1 MSTIHSIDFPNY
13 RGRRIL
19 GQHKELAMY
28 AIAGVT
34 GHVGSVAAETLLSQ
48 GKAVRVIVRD
58 AAKGAPW
65 KAKGAEVAVADLND
79 EAALTRALAGTS
91 GAFVLL
97 PPTQTVTSE
106 QPIEDNARLARTIAA
121 AVKAAKLPH
130 VVLLSSVGAQHA
142 DGNGPIKALHYAE
155 KELAATGAAVTAVRA
170 SYFQENWGAAL
181 GALAQGILPTFVRKD
196 VRYPQV
202 STRDIGRTVA
212 SALVEGG
219 KHVSAI
225 ELAGPR
231 DYTGEDI
238 AAALSKITGKS
249 IPAVDAP
256 LDQVVPTFT
265 SFGLSNA
272 VAQLYRE
279 MYEGIMNGRVAPEAG
294 NRIVRGSV
302 DVSETLA
309 ALLASK

>member
-1 MSTIHSIDFPNY
+1 
-13 RGRRIL
+13 
-19 GQHKELAMY
+19 MY

-65 KAKGAEVAVADLND
+65 KTKGAEVAVADLND
-79 EAALTRALAGTS
+79 EAALTRAFAGAS

-97 PPTQTVTSE
+97 PPTQTATSE
-106 QPIEDNARLARTIAA
+106 QPIEDNARLARSIAA

-142 DGNGPIKALHYAE
+142 GGTGPIQTLHHAE
-155 KELAATGAAVTAVRA
+155 KQLAATGAAVTAVRA
-170 SYFQENWGAAL
+170 SYFQENWGASL

-202 STRDIGRTVA
+202 ATKDIGRTVA

-219 KHVSAI
+219 RGVTAI

-231 DYTGEDI
+231 DYTAEDV
-238 AAALSKITGKS
+238 AAALSKITGNPV
-249 IPAVDAP
+249 PAIDAP

-265 SFGLSNA
+265 SFGLSKP
-272 VAQLYRE
+272 VALLYRE
-279 MYEGIMNGRVAPEAG
+279 MYEGIMNGRVAPESG
-294 NRIVRGSV
+294 NRVVRGSV
-302 DVSETLA
+302 DVSETLS

>member
-1 MSTIHSIDFPNY
+1 
-13 RGRRIL
+13 
-19 GQHKELAMY
+19 MY

-34 GHVGSVAAETLLSQ
+34 GHVGSVAADTLLAQ
-48 GKAVRVIVRD
+48 GKPVRVIVRD

-79 EAALTRALAGTS
+79 EAALARAFEGAT

-97 PPTQTVTSE
+97 PPTQTAISD
-106 QPIEDNARLARTIAA
+106 QPIEDNKRLARSIAA
-121 AVKAAKLPH
+121 AVKASKLPH

-142 DGNGPIKALHYAE
+142 DGTGPIKGLHDAE
-155 KELAATGAAVTAVRA
+155 NQLVATGAAVTAVRA

-181 GALAQGILPTFVRKD
+181 GALAQGILPTFVPKTI
-196 VRYPQV
+196 RYQQV
-202 STRDIGRTVA
+202 ATRDIGRTVA

-219 KHVSAI
+219 TRGLTPI

-231 DYTGEDI
+231 DYTGEDV
-238 AAALSKITGKS
+238 AAALSKITGKT

-256 LDQVVPTFT
+256 LDAVVPTFT
-265 SFGLSNA
+265 SFGLSTA
-272 VAQLYRE
+272 VALLYRE
-279 MYEGIMNGRVAPEAG
+279 MYEGIANGRVAPEAG
-294 NRIVRGSV
+294 NRTVRGSV
-302 DVSETLA
+302 EIGDTLG

>member
-1 MSTIHSIDFPNY
+1 
-13 RGRRIL
+13 
-19 GQHKELAMY
+19 MY
-28 AIAGVT
+28 AIAGVS
-34 GHVGSVAAETLLSQ
+34 GHVGSVAADTLLSQ
-48 GKAVRVIVRD
+48 GKPVRVIVRD

-79 EAALTRALAGTS
+79 EAALARALEGAS

-97 PPTQTVTSE
+97 PPTQTATSD
-106 QPIEDNARLARTIAA
+106 QPIEDNARLARSIAA

-130 VVLLSSVGAQHA
+130 VVLLSSAGAQHP
-142 DGNGPIKALHYAE
+142 DGTGPIKGLHYAE
-155 KELAATGAAVTAVRA
+155 KQLAATGAAVTAVRA
-170 SYFQENWGAAL
+170 SYFQENWGASL

-202 STRDIGRTVA
+202 ATQDIGRTVA

-219 KHVSAI
+219 RGTTAI

-231 DYTGEDI
+231 DYTAEDV
-238 AAALSKITGKS
+238 AAALSKLTGKT

-256 LDQVVPTFT
+256 LDAVVPTFT
-265 SFGLSNA
+265 SFGLSAA
-272 VAQLYRE
+272 VAALYRE

-294 NRIVRGSV
+294 NRTVRGSV
-302 DVSETLA
+302 DISETLS